1 MKPSQMVVGVLLLSG
16 CAHEPPPVTP
26 IPISMP
32 PSNLRV
38 APELTDKPVVQT
50 SRYTLANPTSGAA
63 LVDILNIP
71 VEVRIPKVG
80 PMTIGDGFNFLL
92 DGSGVVLRTPTSYG
106 EAQRYRQPIPLAHTN
121 MGTMP
126 LREAL
131 QVIGGEAFEL
141 EEDVVKREVGL
152 RLKSGYRW
160 DAPQS
165 KQTVTA
171 SQSVSSKR
179 SASRTTKPDPS
190 GAATSGAS
198 LIDALYG
205 HSARTDTKRKLS
217 TKPSK
222 SKKPKTVFKLA
233 KGERY
238 REAVMRWARQDGY
251 KQVALAQDA
260 TFLKALDGQS
270 SQGWSVTGSL
280 AQSVA
285 RLSAEVSELQTL
297 TVDQR
302 PSLKLAGFHPWSNQ
316 RTTTTVVKGTSL
328 KDATHRLVS
337 DYGWHWDKDYSW
349 QADDLP
355 FTGAYPIVTP
365 KHDITQA
372 LAVVLAQYPLKAQ
385 KLDATQTIYIREANQ

>member
-50 SRYTLANPTSGAA
+50 SRYTLANPASGAA
-63 LVDILNIP
+63 LVDILNVP

-80 PMTIGDGFNFLL
+80 PMNIGDGLNFLL
-92 DGSGVVLRTPTSYG
+92 NGSGMALRTPTSYG
-106 EAQRYRQPIPLAHTN
+106 EAQRYRQPLPLAHTN

-152 RLKSGYRW
+152 RLKAGYHW
-160 DAPQS
+160 DAPTPTQAV
-165 KQTVTA
+165 TVSQFDSVQRPA
-171 SQSVSSKR
+171 SLG
-179 SASRTTKPDPS
+179 AL
-190 GAATSGAS
+190 GAASSGES
-198 LIDALYG
+198 LIDTLYG
-205 HSARTDTKRKLS
+205 QSARKDTKGKSS

-222 SKKPKTVFKLA
+222 AKKPKTVFKLA

-251 KQVALAQDA
+251 KQVALAQDPA
-260 TFLKALDGQS
+260 FLQALDALSPQS
-270 SQGWSVTGSL
+270 WTVTGSL

-285 RLSAEVSELQTL
+285 RLSAEVSELRTL
-297 TVDQR
+297 SVDQR

-316 RTTTTVVKGTSL
+316 RTTTTVVEGTSL
-328 KDATHRLVS
+328 KDATHRLVK
-337 DYGWHWDKDYSW
+337 DYGWQWDDAHSW

-365 KHDITQA
+365 KYDITQA